1 MEVNEEGTYFDTYF
15 EFLGLYHENYPDN
28 LILFIGSKS
37 DSGHD
42 FVMKLLASPYT
53 IGRTALIRGGID
65 AIILECQHLG
75 EPLLRK
81 SKKSSITEFLSQY
94 EKFIKKARQIKK
106 QWIT

>member
-1 MEVNEEGTYFDTYF
+1 MDVNEEATYFDTYC
-15 EFLGLYHENYPDN
+15 EFLGLYHENYPEN
-28 LILFIGSKS
+28 LILFIGNKS

-42 FVMKLLASPYT
+42 FVLKLLASPYL
-53 IGRTALIRGGID
+53 IGRTAIIRGGID

-94 EKFIKKARQIKK
+94 EKFIKKARQITK
-106 QWIT
+106 Q